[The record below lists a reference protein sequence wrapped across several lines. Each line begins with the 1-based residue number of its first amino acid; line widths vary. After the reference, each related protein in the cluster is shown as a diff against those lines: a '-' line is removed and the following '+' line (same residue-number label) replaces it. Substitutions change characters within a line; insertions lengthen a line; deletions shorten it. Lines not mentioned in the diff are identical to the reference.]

1 MLGLVDQLSTEIGM
15 FLKKSITDPWDWYIP
30 AIFTYMHAAFFMVNV
45 G

>member
-15 FLKKSITDPWDWYIP
+15 LKKKTLRIHGTDIP
-30 AIFTYMHAAFFMVNV
+30 AIFTYMSGAFFMVNV